1 MVKSCSKLIQAILI
15 LLPGL
20 LYSFPGLS
28 QAEMHEIPITNDWK
42 FRQFKTEKWQ
52 PATVPGC
59 VHTDLLQNGLIPDPF
74 YRTNEKSLQWIDKND
89 WEYMTE
95 IKAGED
101 ILAYSNLELYFKG
114 LDTYAEVFLN
124 DKLVL
129 SANNMFREWS
139 VDVKPFL
146 KKGTNILRIHFNS
159 PTQVGL
165 RKLEAHGYPLPAA
178 NDQSENGE
186 MGDKKV
192 SVFTRKAGYHYG
204 WDWGPRFVTTGIWRP
219 VMLRGWNDARLDD
232 VQIIQ
237 EQLTDEVAQLK
248 AVATIVVST
257 AGEYHISLNVE
268 GEQNSGSARK
278 VTLAKGS
285 HPVELE
291 FTIDRPKRWWS
302 NGLGEP
308 YLYHIQTTLSK
319 DHELL
324 DQLQNSTGL
333 RTLRIV
339 QEPDK
344 AGESFY
350 VELNGVPVFMKG
362 ANYIPGDNFLNRVTL
377 QEYERIIALA
387 VDANMNMLRVWGGG
401 IYEEDIFYDLCDRNG
416 ILIWQDFMFAC
427 SMYPGD
433 DAFMENVRQEA
444 VDNVRRLRNHPCIAL
459 WCGNNEID
467 VAWAQFDE
475 KGGWGW
481 KQQYNST
488 QRKEIWDAYDRIFHK
503 ILPGVITENDPNR
516 FYWPSSPMAGEGK
529 HAGYETQ
536 SGDIHY
542 WGVWHGLHRFED
554 FRKYVGR
561 FMSEYGFQSFPEF
574 KSVKSYTL
582 PSDWDIES
590 EVMAAHQR
598 SGIGNLRIKQYMDW
612 YYKTPADF
620 ESFLYVGQILQAEAI
635 RSAIETH
642 RRWMPHNMGTLY
654 WQINDC
660 WPVASW
666 SSTDYYRRW
675 KALHYFVRNAYYEML
690 VSPIIEGKNIE
701 IHVVSDRLA
710 PIEAKMD
717 IKLLDFKGNVLK
729 DVSKTIS
736 IPANSSAN
744 YVTEDKNEFLNGN
757 PAAEVFLHV
766 QVLEG
771 NALLSENKLY
781 FEAPKDLKL
790 PKPRVQHEI
799 RTTVGG
805 VLITLKTDVLAKNVF
820 LSTEGEAFFAD
831 NYFDLIPDQSMTI
844 FCKTDMTLKEFGKQ
858 LKIRTLAD

>member
-1 MVKSCSKLIQAILI
+1 M
-15 LLPGL
+15 
-20 LYSFPGLS
+20 Y
-28 QAEMHEIPITNDWK
+28 EIALNSNWK
-42 FRQFKTEKWQ
+42 FRQSNAEKWQ

-59 VHTDLLQNGLIPDPF
+59 VHTDLLQNGIIQDPF
-74 YRTNEKSLQWIDKND
+74 FRTNERSLQWIDKQD
-89 WEYMTE
+89 WEYITE
-95 IKAGED
+95 FAIGED
-101 ILAYSNLELYFKG
+101 LLAFSNLELFFKG
-114 LDTYAEVFLN
+114 LDTYADVYLN

-129 SANNMFREWS
+129 SANNMFREWT

-146 KKGTNILRIHFNS
+146 KKGTNKLRIHFKS
-159 PTQVGL
+159 PIQLGL
-165 RKLEAHGYPLPAA
+165 QKLEAHGYPLPAV

-204 WDWGPRFVTTGIWRP
+204 WDWGPRFVTSGIWRP
-219 VMLRGWNDARLDD
+219 IILRGWNDARLAD

-237 EQLTDEVAQLK
+237 EQLSDEVAQLK
-248 AVATIVVST
+248 AVANIVVFT
-257 AGEYHISLNVE
+257 PGRYNISLLVE
-268 GEQNSGSARK
+268 D
-278 VTLAKGS
+278 LADPGKEKYVMLERGN
-285 HPVELE
+285 HTIDLE
-291 FTIDRPKRWWS
+291 FTIDHPKRWWS

-308 YLYHIQTTLSK
+308 YLYHIQTSLSK
-319 DHELL
+319 GQDLL
-324 DQLQNSTGL
+324 DRQKNSTGL

-344 AGESFY
+344 AGKSFF

-362 ANYIPGDNFLNRVTL
+362 ANYIPGDNFLNRVTP
-377 QEYERIIALA
+377 QEYKRIIALA

-427 SMYPGD
+427 SMYPVD
-433 DAFMENVRQEA
+433 DAFMQNVREEA

-467 VAWAQFDE
+467 VAWSQFDE

-488 QRKEIWDAYDRIFHK
+488 QRKEVWDAYDRIFHK
-503 ILPGVITENDPNR
+503 ILPEVIGENDPDR

-574 KSVKSYTL
+574 KSVKSYTV

-612 YYKTPADF
+612 YYKTPGDF

-642 RRWMPHNMGTLY
+642 RRRMPHNMGTLY
-654 WQINDC
+654 WQLNDC

-666 SSTDYYRRW
+666 SGTDYYRRW
-675 KALHYFVRNAYYEML
+675 KALHYYVRKAYNEVL
-690 VSPIIEGKNIE
+690 VSPIIEGKNVE

-717 IKLLDFKGNVLK
+717 IKLLDFKGNVLR
-729 DVSKTIS
+729 DISKTIS

-744 YVTEDKNEFLNGN
+744 YFTADKTEFLKGH
-757 PAAEVFLHV
+757 PSYEVFLHI

-771 NALLSENKLY
+771 NALLSENNLF

-790 PKPRVQHEI
+790 PKPTVQREI
-799 RTTVGG
+799 RTTVAGM
-805 VLITLKTDVLAKNVF
+805 LITLKTDVFAKNIL

-831 NYFDLIPDQSMTI
+831 NYFDLLPGQTLTI
-844 FCKTDMTLKEFGKQ
+844 YCKTEMSLAEIERQ
-858 LKIRTLAD
+858 LKIRTLAN